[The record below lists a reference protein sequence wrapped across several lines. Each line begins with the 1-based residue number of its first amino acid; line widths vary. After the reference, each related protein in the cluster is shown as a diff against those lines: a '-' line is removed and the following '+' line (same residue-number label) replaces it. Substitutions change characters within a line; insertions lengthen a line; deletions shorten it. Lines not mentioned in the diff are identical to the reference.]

1 MRDKI
6 LIVDKN
12 RKTREMLA
20 ALFQKEYFLL
30 EAEDKQEA
38 WKWLEEKQAEIAAV
52 LFCIRGMQEDEDSLL
67 SEINGKDWF
76 SRIPVAVYGEGDQ
89 DALEQK
95 CMEQGMAE
103 FLRLPFHT
111 ATVSLRVRRM
121 ITTFGTTLQLGNKVQ
136 KQAEVIG
143 KQYKLLTMQAG
154 ELQRINSNIME
165 ILGNV
170 VEYRNLENGE
180 HIKSVKRY
188 TEILARRMMKDYPE
202 CGLNEKMVR
211 TIVTASTLHD
221 IGKIAIPDSI
231 LLKPGKLTSEEYEYM
246 KSHTLRGAEIL
257 EKIREVWDGEFTKT
271 AYDICRNHHERYD
284 GNGYPDGLKEKE
296 IPLAAQ
302 LVSLADVY
310 DALVNERVYKE
321 AYTKEKAY
329 QMIIMGECGMFSP
342 KLLEC
347 FRNAR
352 EEFENQVDLSRE
364 NRGTC

>member
-6 LIVDKN
+6 IIVDRN
-12 RKTREMLA
+12 RQTRELLA
-20 ALFQKEYFLL
+20 TLFQKEYLIL
-30 EAEDKQEA
+30 EAEEMPEA
-38 WKWLEEKQAEIAAV
+38 WKWLEEKQSEIAAV
-52 LFCIRGMQEDEDSLL
+52 LLCIKDMQENEDSVL
-67 SEINGKDWF
+67 SQIEKRDWF
-76 SRIPVAVYGEGDQ
+76 SRIPVAAYGNGEQ
-89 DALEQK
+89 NALEQK
-95 CMEQGMAE
+95 CLEHGVAE
-103 FLRLPFHT
+103 FLQIPFD
-111 ATVSLRVRRM
+111 ARIVSLRVHRM
-121 ITTFGTTLQLGNKVQ
+121 INSYDTTLQLEKKVK

-180 HIKSVKRY
+180 HIKSVKKY

-257 EKIREVWDGEFTKT
+257 EKIREVWDGEFTRT

-284 GNGYPDGLKEKE
+284 GNGYPDGRKEKE

-347 FRNAR
+347 FRNTR
-352 EEFENQVDLSRE
+352 QEFEKQVDASRE